1 MRGTV
6 QLRRR
11 VAAAV
16 SIALLAVTT
25 GLVAVSGGALA
36 AGAAKPKGTTLLIGW
51 LGTETSAASAGDVTL
66 TPDTLKAWENWTNSH
81 GGIAGHPVQIVFEP
95 DDKGDPAQALADAS
109 DLIENK
115 KVIAIVGESSTNE
128 GTWASLA
135 LAQRVPVIGS
145 TDTTALEFTNPMFYS
160 VGATVLTDLW
170 GEMRAAKLAGV
181 KKVGVL
187 LCTQDPACAEAQPAF
202 KTAATDNGLDMVY
215 DALASDTQVS
225 YTAECLAAKE
235 AGVQAFAAYVNDTVL
250 SRDCVRQGFHAL
262 WIQAGNEGVDQIKMV
277 SAFGNTVG
285 ASYIWNCNG
294 PEYPQTAAFNE
305 AMRKYEPRYDKGTVL
320 YDEYGAGDCKA
331 WAAGMAFEQAI
342 KNADVAPSAQ
352 VTSADV
358 IRGLSMFHDETLD
371 GYLPDI
377 SYSDG
382 NTPNPQETCDYL
394 YKYKGLDYL
403 PEPTGLN
410 KFTCE
415 PSKFVTKI

>member
-1 MRGTV
+1 MTFLITASGF
-6 QLRRR
+6 
-11 VAAAV
+11 A
-16 SIALLAVTT
+16 
-25 GLVAVSGGALA
+25 AVSGGAIA
-36 AGAAKPKGTTLLIGW
+36 AGAAKPKGTPLLIGW
-51 LGTETSAASAGDVTL
+51 LGTETSASSAGEVSL
-66 TPDTLKAWENWTNSH
+66 TPDTLKAWEYWTNSH
-81 GGIAGHPVQIVFEP
+81 GGIAGHPVKIVFEP
-95 DDKGDPAQALADAS
+95 DDKGDPAQALTDAT
-109 DLIENK
+109 DLINNQ
-115 KVIAIVGESSTNE
+115 KVIAIVGESSTSE

-170 GEMRAAKLAGV
+170 GEMRAAKEAGV

-187 LCTQDPACAEAQPAF
+187 LCTEDPACAEAQPAF
-202 KTAATDNGLDMVY
+202 RTAATENGLDMVY

-235 AGVQAFAAYVNDTVL
+235 AGVQALAAYVNDVVL

-262 WIQAGNEGVDQIKMV
+262 WVQAGNEGEDQIKQV

-305 AMRKYEPRYDKGTVL
+305 AMSKYEPRYDKGTVL
-320 YDEYGAGDCKA
+320 YQEYGAGDCKA
-331 WAAGMAFEQAI
+331 WAAGMAFAKAVE
-342 KNADVAPSAQ
+342 NAGVAPTAQ
-352 VTSADV
+352 VTRDDV
-358 IRGLSMFHDETLD
+358 IRGLSKFHDETLD
-371 GYLPDI
+371 GYLPKI

-382 NTPNPQETCDYL
+382 TKPNPQETCDYL
-394 YKYKGLDYL
+394 YKYKGLNYI
-403 PEPTGLN
+403 PEPKGLN

-415 PSKFVTKI
+415 PPNL